1 MPKFTRNLIAAKS
14 ATVIAGS
21 LTALKPGQLA
31 ELLRDEARTWPA
43 TRSAAGLQ
51 KWAKARG
58 VTSDTSGHGTHTD

>member
-1 MPKFTRNLIAAKS
+1 MPKFTRYILPLAPL
-14 ATVIAGS
+14 ATI
-21 LTALKPGQLA
+21 KPGQLA

-58 VTSDTSGHGTHTD
+58 VTSDDKGHGTHTR